1 MRDGGI
7 DYSKYT
13 LLELEEALAGIDKLR
28 YPKNYAN
35 LSSTYERFKT
45 VHVEAAQPESM
56 AVTNNVVENDLPGR
70 FAFGIAFIPIAILLV
85 WLNVP
90 WWGVALTI
98 GICVF
103 AFSTDTAI
111 PANMVVASF
120 GITIVLAVASY
131 VVADN
136 MHTSFAA
143 LVENYAVNK
152 YVRRLPEY
160 TLSALSF
167 SVAAGISW
175 LARQV
180 LSKTSSSRSN
190 RA

>member
-45 VHVEAAQPESM
+45 VHVEAAQPEST
-56 AVTNNVVENDLPGR
+56 AATNNVVENDLPGR

-98 GICVF
+98 GVSVF
-103 AFSTDTAI
+103 GFSTATHDTAI
-111 PANMVVASF
+111 SGKMVAVSFGLAIFLCIASGVVAES
-120 GITIVLAVASY
+120 
-131 VVADN
+131 
-136 MHTSFAA
+136 MHTSLAA
-143 LVENYAVNK
+143 LVENYSVDK

-160 TLSALSF
+160 ALSALAF

-175 LARQV
+175 MIRRV
-180 LSKTSSSRSN
+180 RSSS
-190 RA
+190 